1 MDKVDV
7 RFPQKPKPA
16 ANLPKNAEERAVA
29 LSDLMERLSAH
40 LTRETAAIHGRR
52 HQELAELVKAKQ
64 PMVLVCEEVSRML
77 RIDRDGMAALPAA
90 LKTRLKAA
98 NDALNAAVHEN
109 ALALQRMTEG
119 QKLLVD
125 TVVTAVRQA
134 QQGLKPAYGPAAA
147 GYRRTT
153 YGSGL
158 AAHGSIASAALNTTL

>member
-29 LSDLMERLSAH
+29 LSELMERLAAH
-40 LTRETAAIHGRR
+40 LGRETAAILARRR
-52 HQELAELVKAKQ
+52 HELAELIRAKQ
-64 PMVLVCEEVSRML
+64 PMVLVCEEVSRLL
-77 RIDRDGMAALPAA
+77 RIDREGMATLPGP
-90 LKTRLKAA
+90 LKARLKAA
-98 NDALNAAVHEN
+98 NDALNAAAHEN
-109 ALALQRMTEG
+109 ALALQRSTEG

-125 TVVTAVRQA
+125 TVVAAVRQA
-134 QQGLKPAYGPAAA
+134 RQGQQPAYGPAAA

-153 YGSGL
+153 YGPGL